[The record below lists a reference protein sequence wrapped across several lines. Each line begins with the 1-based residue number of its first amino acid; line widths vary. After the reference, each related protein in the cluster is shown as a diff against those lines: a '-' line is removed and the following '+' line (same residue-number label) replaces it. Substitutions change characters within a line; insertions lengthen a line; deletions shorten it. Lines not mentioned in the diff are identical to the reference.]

1 MSEDIDRGDAERE
14 RLLIE
19 LISGTR
25 SETDPEVQS
34 AFAADS
40 SLRLEWAELRRLA
53 NELDGARPTV
63 RDEIGKAR
71 AAVTANDRQT
81 AELAVRRELGIP
93 ALSRNRWPWYAL
105 AVAAT
110 LILVLGLTLLRSREQ
125 AELPSHLGNRQCLAP
140 LTIAE
145 LGANEHRDL
154 FRWRD
159 APQAGCS
166 YQVRAYDRLAVNAA
180 PVLESGKLEGTT
192 WTPPNDQRDLVRTI
206 RRWELVLDDP
216 DRSEQVVDAIA
227 LK

>member
-1 MSEDIDRGDAERE
+1 MSEDADQGDAERE
-14 RLLIE
+14 RLLID

-25 SETDPEVQS
+25 GETDPEVQR
-34 AFAADS
+34 ALAADS
-40 SLRLEWAELRRLA
+40 SLRRQWAELRQLA
-53 NELDGARPTV
+53 HDLDGARPAV

-93 ALSRNRWPWYAL
+93 APPRTRWPWYAM

-110 LILVLGLTLLRSREQ
+110 LLLVLGLTLLRREQ
-125 AELPSHLGNRQCLAP
+125 AELPSHLGKRQCLAP

-145 LGANEHRDL
+145 LGATERRDL

-159 APQAGCS
+159 APQAGCF
-166 YQVRAYDRLAVNAA
+166 YQVRAYDRLTANAA

-192 WTPPNDQRDLVRTI
+192 WTPPNDQRDLIRTI

-216 DRSEQVVDAIA
+216 DRSEQVVDAIE